1 MSLGVYHEFQAHT
14 WWIEGVL
21 RLYTSHVYDFHTPFI
36 GILQPH
42 DRLIFGD
49 GYDDI
54 QLGLTIANNMILERD
69 SIASL

>member
-54 QLGLTIANNMILERD
+54 
-69 SIASL
+69 